1 MLRTKTEQIL
11 NPSKIDEQ
19 LEGMLNQPFYDVAE
33 GYLELASGPV
43 FWTDA
48 KGTQHI
54 TCVFRDRSDSRPET
68 TMDDL
73 GSYLTSIIGHLETT
87 RTRLYEIEKQVTG
100 KEPSWDH

>member
-19 LEGMLNQPFYDVAE
+19 LDGMLNQPFSEVAE
-33 GYLELASGPV
+33 GYLEPVGEPV

-48 KGTQHI
+48 KGVQRV
-54 TCVFRDRSDSRPET
+54 TCVFRVPDREPRT
-68 TMDDL
+68 TLDDL
-73 GSYLTSIIGHLETT
+73 GHYLTSIIGHLETT

-100 KEPSWDH
+100 KEPRWD

>member
-19 LEGMLNQPFYDVAE
+19 LDGMLNQPFYEVAE
-33 GYLELASGPV
+33 GWLEPVGDPV

-48 KGTQHI
+48 QGTQRV
-54 TCVFRDRSDSRPET
+54 TCVFREPDREART
-68 TMDDL
+68 TVDDL
-73 GSYLTSIIGHLETT
+73 GSYLTTIIGHLETT

-100 KEPSWDH
+100 REPRWD